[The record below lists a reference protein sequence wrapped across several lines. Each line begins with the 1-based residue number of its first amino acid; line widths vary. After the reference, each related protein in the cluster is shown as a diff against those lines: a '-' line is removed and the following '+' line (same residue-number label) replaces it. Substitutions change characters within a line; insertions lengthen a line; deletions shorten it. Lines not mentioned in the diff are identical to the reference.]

1 MIKLINKISQKIKKE
16 FNKKLLEKIKI
27 FNSIIMIEENIK
39 FRLYRIHRS
48 HQIKLLKCEMVGL
61 IIGYIIFSPFAI
73 VILCMLFT
81 TPLILQIWTTVD
93 YTNFPSFLIYF
104 ACPLSL
110 VLANRILTIPK
121 SICRAK
127 DEIRMTLSLILS
139 IIFSLYILRDIIIN
153 DFIIKSFIKHIL
165 YSVSLFFI
173 AIYIIAIIAYFYSF
187 LIKITSYLFNK
198 IFHLDSVIID
208 ELIKLIHVIESSDNL
223 QTDLR
228 LKKGIL
234 GRIERI
240 AALIDRLFKR
250 KLRSG
255 DLITNE
261 WTKEISSQITSSLR
275 MKKRWIIT
283 PSGKI
288 KNDLLKYI
296 YDFTIRFIF
305 GDWCDLEKI
314 VETEDYKSKVTFS
327 NISTVIKKVLVGI
340 LPISIAFLIQNN
352 IYSLPINIFNYIF
365 FSTLIWAMITLLLIF
380 DPLLIEK
387 ISLITS
393 MNDSLPSEI
402 KKLFYH
408 WLHKN

>member
-48 HQIKLLKCEMVGL
+48 HQIKLLKCDMVGL

-110 VLANRILTIPK
+110 VLVNRILTIPK

>member
-48 HQIKLLKCEMVGL
+48 HQIKLLKCDMVGL

-110 VLANRILTIPK
+110 VLVNRILTIPK

-208 ELIKLIHVIESSDNL
+208 ELIKLI
-223 QTDLR
+223 
-228 LKKGIL
+228 LK
-234 GRIERI
+234 
-240 AALIDRLFKR
+240 
-250 KLRSG
+250 
-255 DLITNE
+255 
-261 WTKEISSQITSSLR
+261 Q
-275 MKKRWIIT
+275 
-283 PSGKI
+283 
-288 KNDLLKYI
+288 
-296 YDFTIRFIF
+296 
-305 GDWCDLEKI
+305 
-314 VETEDYKSKVTFS
+314 
-327 NISTVIKKVLVGI
+327 
-340 LPISIAFLIQNN
+340 
-352 IYSLPINIFNYIF
+352 
-365 FSTLIWAMITLLLIF
+365 
-380 DPLLIEK
+380 
-387 ISLITS
+387 
-393 MNDSLPSEI
+393 
-402 KKLFYH
+402 
-408 WLHKN
+408 